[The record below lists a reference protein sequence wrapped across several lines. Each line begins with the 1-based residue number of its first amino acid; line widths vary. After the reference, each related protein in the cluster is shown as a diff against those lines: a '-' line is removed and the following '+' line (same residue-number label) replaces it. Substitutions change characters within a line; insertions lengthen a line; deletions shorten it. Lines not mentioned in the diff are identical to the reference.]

1 MPDDKDTGVTTA
13 DADGAPSTKQN
24 TSPAANADLT
34 AAETATATKPDAPA
48 KPVTL
53 EEYLGSVPAEV
64 AEQISEGIALREQR
78 RANLKKSLV
87 ACANNPFNEEELDK
101 MDTAQLE
108 KLAQLAG
115 LDQRQQSGGFFARTM
130 PTPTDDGS
138 SMRSNVADEPPAL
151 WPVAA

>member
-1 MPDDKDTGVTTA
+1 MNVDAEATTA
-13 DADGAPSTKQN
+13 N
-24 TSPAANADLT
+24 AAA
-34 AAETATATKPDAPA
+34 KPVQTDTPA

-53 EEYLGSVPAEV
+53 EEYLESVPAEV

-78 RANLKKSLV
+78 RVQLKKSLV
-87 ACANNPFNEEELDK
+87 GCATNPFNEDELDK

-115 LDQRQQSGGFFARTM
+115 LDQRQQSAGFFARTM
-130 PTPTDDGS
+130 PTPADDGGN
-138 SMRSNVADEPPAL
+138 MRSNVADDPPAL